1 MKLSDSNIKKLLI
14 FSQKKAFLIFRET
27 EAPKKNVLYFTG
39 NGTLLNF
46 RNRPKK
52 LAIFPEVTL
61 RAQKIKETHS
71 EKIYYILGNGTL

>member
-1 MKLSDSNIKKLLI
+1 MKLSDSNIKKLLT

-27 EAPKKNVLYFTG
+27 EAPENFLYFTG

-46 RNRPKK
+46 RKRLKK
-52 LAIFPEVTL
+52 LAVFQEVTL

-71 EKIYYILGNGTL
+71 EKISYILGNGTL